1 MEGTKSKET
10 KQEEEE
16 KKASMAEVIPCVE
29 LEADVVA
36 GALSSV
42 IRHVSSPY
50 CFFNTTHSVEDI
62 ISKMFARSNP
72 WSNFLH
78 FYAVF
83 SKIWPNSRLMPPL

>member
-16 KKASMAEVIPCVE
+16 KKASAPEVIPCVE

-42 IRHVSSPY
+42 IRY
-50 CFFNTTHSVEDI
+50 
-62 ISKMFARSNP
+62 
-72 WSNFLH
+72 LH
-78 FYAVF
+78 PQPVLALLLTL
-83 SKIWPNSRLMPPL
+83 PT